1 MIFKFKNM
9 SEDNNEPDNAE
20 RPSILS
26 DKLSNHKRSN
36 SEFVKFVPTGSP

>member
-1 MIFKFKNM
+1 M
-9 SEDNNEPDNAE
+9 SEDNNEPDNNPD

-26 DKLSNHKRSN
+26 DNKSSHKRSN